1 MSRIRWTGVAHD
13 TTPSSIRVDD
23 QSMLIRE
30 FCWHAFVSWT
40 GTAPTSV
47 QVEYCADTPDVVDGS
62 ATWFAPTALLFTA
75 QGDTYFQAKPRRF
88 RIVVTGGDGTTS
100 VTVEIR

>member
-1 MSRIRWTGVAHD
+1 MSRIRLAAD
-13 TTPSSIRVDD
+13 ASATTPASNRVDD

-30 FCWHAFVSWT
+30 FAWHAFVSWT

-47 QVEYCADTPDVVDGS
+47 QVSYTPDTPDVIDAS
-62 ATWFAPTALLFTA
+62 AEWFSPTALLFTT

-88 RIVVTGGDGTTS
+88 RIVVAGGDGTTA